1 MVLAATERQASPLP
15 ICRTPIQ
22 NPAMKQ
28 TTLAKAA
35 SLTGTSL
42 HEGAAVTLTLKPA
55 RAGEGYTFIRTD
67 KAAASVKAHP
77 DRIVD
82 IKRRT
87 VIREGEAEVH
97 TIEHVLSALYGLGV
111 DNAAIEL
118 NAPEPPAGDG
128 SARAFMDL
136 IDQAGI
142 VSLDAEAE
150 VFTPTAPL
158 VLTEGNASISCTPK
172 SVQPPKANSELGTQN
187 SELSV
192 QYTLDYGVP
201 HLPLQRYSGE
211 ASPEN
216 FRKNIGVARTFC
228 LEEEAR
234 QLQAMGFGKGANT
247 QNTLVWGK
255 NGVIENKLAFPD
267 EFARHKALDIIGDLA
282 VVGVRLNARVV
293 GVASGHSLNQQLAKA
308 LRAQYDAA
316 RKKPSGRGAMD
327 IQGVLRVA
335 PHRYPFLMVDKVL
348 EAEGSRAVGVKNVTF
363 NEPCF
368 MGHFPGRPVFPG
380 VLQIEALAQIGGL
393 LVLQKPEHAG
403 KLAFFTSVEN
413 VKFRRVVVPGD
424 QILLEAEVLRER
436 RGLAEVFARAT
447 VDGELCCEGTL
458 KFMVVDEKAQ
468 KA

>member
-1 MVLAATERQASPLP
+1 
-15 ICRTPIQ
+15 
-22 NPAMKQ
+22 MKQ
-28 TTLAKAA
+28 TTLAKAV

-55 RAGEGYTFIRTD
+55 KAGEGYTFVRTD
-67 KAAASVKAHP
+67 KAGAAVKAHP
-77 DRIVD
+77 SKIID

-87 VIREGEAEVH
+87 VIKDGEAEVH

-111 DNAAIEL
+111 DNATIEL

-128 SARAFMDL
+128 SAKAFMDL
-136 IDQAGI
+136 VDQAGI
-142 VSLDAEAE
+142 ATLEAEAE

-158 VLTEGNASISCTPK
+158 VFTEGSASISCTPNP
-172 SVQPPKANSELGTQN
+172 QTQAPN
-187 SELSV
+187 PVFAV

-201 HLPLQRYSGE
+201 HLPLQRFSGD
-211 ASPEN
+211 ASAESY
-216 FRKNIGVARTFC
+216 RKNIGPARTFC

-255 NGVIENKLAFPD
+255 NGVMENKLQFPD

-282 VVGVRLNARVV
+282 VVGVRLHARVV

-308 LRAQYDAA
+308 LRAQYDEA
-316 RKKPSGRGAMD
+316 RRKPSGQGALD
-327 IQGVLRVA
+327 IQGILRVA
-335 PHRYPFLMVDKVL
+335 PHRYPFLMVDRVL
-348 EAEGSRAVGVKNVTF
+348 EAQGSRAVGIKNVTF

-393 LVLQKPEHAG
+393 LVLQKPEHKG

-424 QILLEAEVLRER
+424 QILLEANVLRER
-436 RGLAEVFARAT
+436 RGLAEVEARAS
-447 VDGELCCEGTL
+447 VNGEMCCEGTL

-468 KA
+468 QA

>member
-1 MVLAATERQASPLP
+1 
-15 ICRTPIQ
+15 
-22 NPAMKQ
+22 MKQ
-28 TTLAKAA
+28 TTLGKAV

-55 RAGEGYTFIRTD
+55 KAGEGYTFIRTD
-67 KAAASVKAHP
+67 KGGALVKAHP
-77 DRIVD
+77 DKIIDV
-82 IKRRT
+82 KRRT
-87 VIREGEAEVH
+87 VIKEGEAEVH

-128 SARAFMDL
+128 SAKAFMDL
-136 IDQAGI
+136 VDQAGI
-142 VSLDAEAE
+142 AALEAEAA
-150 VFTPTAPL
+150 VFTPTSPL
-158 VLTEGNASISCTPK
+158 VFTEGNASISCMPRTADPGK
-172 SVQPPKANSELGTQN
+172 SA
-187 SELSV
+187 ELSV

-201 HLPLQRYSGE
+201 HLPLQRFTGE
-211 ASPEN
+211 VTPEN
-216 FRKNIGVARTFC
+216 YRKNIGVARTFC

-255 NGVIENKLAFPD
+255 NGVIDNKLAFAD

-282 VVGVRLNARVV
+282 VAGVRLNARVV
-293 GVASGHSLNQQLAKA
+293 GVASGHSLNQALAKA
-308 LRAQYDAA
+308 LRAQFDAA
-316 RKKPSGRGAMD
+316 RKKPNGRGAMD

-335 PHRYPFLMVDKVL
+335 PHRYPFLMVDRVL

-393 LVLQKPEHAG
+393 LVLQKPEHSG

-447 VDGELCCEGTL
+447 VEGELCCEGNL
-458 KFMVVDEKAQ
+458 KFMVVDEKAPR
-468 KA
+468 A

>member
-1 MVLAATERQASPLP
+1 
-15 ICRTPIQ
+15 
-22 NPAMKQ
+22 MKQ

-42 HEGAAVTLTLKPA
+42 HEGVAVTLTLKPA
-55 RAGEGYTFIRTD
+55 KAGEGYTFVRTD
-67 KAAASVKAHP
+67 KAGVTVRAHP
-77 DRIVD
+77 DKIIDV
-82 IKRRT
+82 KRRT
-87 VIREGEAEVH
+87 VIKDGEAEVH
-97 TIEHVLSALYGLGV
+97 TIEHVLSALYGLGI
-111 DNAAIEL
+111 DNATIEL

-128 SARAFMDL
+128 SAKAFLDL

-142 VSLDAEAE
+142 ATLEAEAE

-158 VLTEGNASISCTPK
+158 VFNEGNASISCTPNP
-172 SVQPPKANSELGTQN
+172 QDPKPALA
-187 SELSV
+187 V

-201 HLPLQRYSGE
+201 HLPLQRFTGE
-211 ASPEN
+211 VTPEN
-216 FRKNIGVARTFC
+216 YRRNIGPARTFC

-255 NGVIENKLAFPD
+255 QGVIDNKLAFPD

-282 VVGVRLNARVV
+282 VTGVRLNARVV

-308 LRAQYDAA
+308 LRAQFDEAK
-316 RKKPSGRGAMD
+316 RKPSGQGALD
-327 IQGVLRVA
+327 IQGILRVA
-335 PHRYPFLMVDKVL
+335 PHRYPFLMVDRVL
-348 EAEGSRAVGVKNVTF
+348 EAQGSRAVGIKNVTF

-393 LVLQKPEHAG
+393 LVLQKPEHKG
-403 KLAFFTSVEN
+403 KLAFFTSVEG

-424 QILLEAEVLRER
+424 QMLLEATVLRER
-436 RGLAEVFARAT
+436 RGLAEVEARAS
-447 VDGELCCEGTL
+447 VNGEMCCEGTL

-468 KA
+468 QA